1 MDSFK
6 KGHAVFFVCFFLGL
20 IRLDVSMIWD
30 LMRHLSGDIME
41 SLGIWCGF
49 VIGIVGHRHK
59 YQYSLE
65 NDRMLWVFVVY
76 PFFFGPRPTR
86 GFSFC
91 LDLSTYGGDLT
102 TNHGIELIKATILY
116 LGDLTKRTWWDM
128 ICEVADFTNI
138 LFLTSVLSRQQRVDK
153 DLSTPTKVRQGF
165 IRPWS
170 EMVPECPWMFFILM
184 LASFSFIFPLL
195 QFVGLKPTRGY
206 Q

>member
-1 MDSFK
+1 
-6 KGHAVFFVCFFLGL
+6 
-20 IRLDVSMIWD
+20 
-30 LMRHLSGDIME
+30 ME
-41 SLGIWCGF
+41 SQHMMWICHWHSGALGIPINTNIHWKITECCGF
-49 VIGIVGHRHK
+49 
-59 YQYSLE
+59 L
-65 NDRMLWVFVVY
+65 LCTL
-76 PFFFGPRPTR
+76 FFGPRPTR

-170 EMVPECPWMFFILM
+170 EMVPECPWMLFILM
-184 LASFSFIFPLL
+184 LASFSFIFPIL